1 MPTHTVTLSGDVQH
15 TGLRSQIVGLGR
27 GQHRRGV
34 VFNAADGTVRIVV
47 NGDDIEGF
55 IEGIRKAT
63 RQTGADIDQ
72 IEHETVDGEVNL
84 PDFSRVR
91 TDDLSDISDKLDV
104 GIGQL
109 REIRVT
115 NQSLVDGQERLID
128 GQERLHETAD
138 SLVDGQEQLIG
149 GQEQLIDG
157 QERLIHGQEQLVEN
171 TQEIVDIQRDLLDAV
186 RETT

>member
-72 IEHETVDGEVNL
+72 IQHETVDGEVNL

-115 NQSLVDGQERLID
+115 NQSLVDGQEQL
-128 GQERLHETAD
+128 QETAE
-138 SLVDGQEQLIG
+138 SLVDGQERLIG
-149 GQEQLIDG
+149 GQEQLID
-157 QERLIHGQEQLVEN
+157 GQEQLVEN

-186 RETT
+186 RENT